1 MFFQQASV
9 TLVDGSPAASLPVTA
24 TITLPGKP
32 PMKKTAVSNKE
43 GLIPFTFDI
52 PGDAQ
57 MLQIMVK
64 KTPNIHV

>member
-1 MFFQQASV
+1 
-9 TLVDGSPAASLPVTA
+9 
-24 TITLPGKP
+24 
-32 PMKKTAVSNKE
+32 MKKTAFSNKD

-64 KTPNIHV
+64 KTQTSMFKNLLLRRVHKSITNDCEDHQFSLN